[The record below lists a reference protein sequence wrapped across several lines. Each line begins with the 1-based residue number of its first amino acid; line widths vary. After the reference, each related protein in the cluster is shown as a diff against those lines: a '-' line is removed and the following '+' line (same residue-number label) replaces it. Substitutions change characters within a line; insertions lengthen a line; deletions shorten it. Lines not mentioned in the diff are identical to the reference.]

1 MFRLF
6 VRLTNYILDY
16 LFNLVNTFYINNL
29 NIFCQSLR
37 KVDVSMFPTFEKVRE
52 LAKKQGLSLNQVEE
66 KLGFSK
72 NTLYSLKRQKVSSDR
87 LQQIADYF
95 GVSTDYLL
103 GRTDNPRIAT
113 EEQQPSSHDIDQIIA
128 NAMMFDGKP
137 LTDDDKRAI
146 RGIIAGYMSS
156 KGDV

>member
-1 MFRLF
+1 MF
-6 VRLTNYILDY
+6 
-16 LFNLVNTFYINNL
+16 
-29 NIFCQSLR
+29 Q
-37 KVDVSMFPTFEKVRE
+37 TFERVRE
-52 LAKKQGLSLNQVEE
+52 LAKKQGLSLNQLEE
-66 KLGFSK
+66 KLEFGKNSLYGLKKNQPSSK
-72 NTLYSLKRQKVSSDR
+72 IIQK
-87 LQQIADYF
+87 IADYF

-113 EEQQPSSHDIDQIIA
+113 EADQGPDDIDEIIA

-156 KGDV
+156 KRDWGIYGLHEFRW